1 MKQSTAAILLSK
13 RRRNVNWSRLAGVLA
28 GFVLCAGE
36 LSEAA
41 QKVRVKDPAVREE
54 LLRQG
59 GRVLADYESFQLLE
73 VEAGAAA
80 ASGYSPSERETDEL
94 TLNGTVIKTRSAA
107 ARDLRRPRGNFPG
120 RQLHLLQFVGPIK
133 PEWRTA
139 LEDLGARVVHY
150 VPQNGYLIQ
159 GNAET
164 LARVQSWA
172 ATNPVVT
179 WDGDYIADYKLHPGA
194 RPRDGFGQL
203 RELDSDTYAV
213 QFLADAEANSA
224 TLALLELWQR
234 GPVLRDFRVLDFRNL
249 IVRLNPEGLAAVAA
263 RPDVVSV
270 QPYQA
275 PGKQDERQA
284 QIMAGNLNG
293 TTPTGPGYLEWL
305 TEKGFTAEQFA
316 ASGFVVDLTDSGI
329 DNGTITPGHF
339 GLHEMGNPAANS
351 RVAYQR
357 LEGNP
362 NAGSTTAG
370 WDGHGNLNA
379 HILGGFNAFPQ
390 GFPHTDMLGF
400 RYGLGICPF
409 VRVGASVVFD
419 PDFFTYPNYAD
430 LQSRAYHDGARISA
444 NSWGTPNNS
453 YTVDAQAFDALVRDA
468 QPEGSAQ
475 AAPGNQE
482 MVIVFAAGNRG
493 AAGFHTVGA
502 PATAKNVITVGASEN
517 VRSLSKANGGKS
529 TMGYDGCGYTDSVAD
544 AATDLAT
551 FSSRGPTS
559 DGRMKPDLV
568 APGSHVTGGVP
579 QVWASTNV
587 WGEALPEFW
596 ASSLCALSGSGATGS
611 VDNFFPVGQ
620 QFYTVSSGTSHAAP
634 AVAGACALLRQY
646 FLNHELTPPSPAMT
660 KAFLMNSTRFLTGA
674 GANDNLWSPGQG
686 MGAINLGRALDGVPR
701 ILRDQVAEDI
711 FTASG
716 QTRVFTA
723 RVASSNE
730 PVRVTL
736 AWTDAPG
743 NTTGNAFNNDLDLT
757 VLVNGQTYWGNRFSG
772 AHSIPGGSPDGKNN
786 VESIFLPAGVTG
798 EIVVTVSAANINSDG
813 VPNFGSSLD
822 QDFALVVYNAT
833 NHLAPVIS
841 PAGMSVSQE
850 GFFPGNGVVDSGEM
864 VTVSLLLR
872 NTGTAIASN
881 LTVTLLATNGVTFP
895 GGTQSYGDLLN
906 DGELVSR
913 SSTFVASGDCGGIIN
928 PVVQWETATGESG
941 LLQFELPLG
950 LRSVTTQQFTNS
962 TMIKIPDSGN
972 AAPYPATIVVA
983 DMAGAV
989 AGVTATLR
997 SFSHGWPDDVDVL
1010 LVGPG
1015 GHTVL
1020 LISDCGGGNA
1030 LAGVTLT
1037 FADDAVT
1044 GLPDSGAFN
1053 SGAYRPTN
1061 FDSTTDHFPA
1071 PAPASPYGAALG
1083 TFAGSNPNGAWT
1095 LYVIDDGAM
1104 DSGNIMQGWVL
1115 SLTTTNL
1122 VCSEGELNLADLALV
1137 TAVSANPVMT
1147 GSNFNLTITVTNAGP
1162 DAATFVSVTNF
1173 LPTGVLVAQLQAS
1186 QGSAT
1191 VVYGVVEWSVG
1202 TLPVG
1207 TTAELVLEA
1216 RALLPGVLTNRCEV
1230 GSFTSDNFLA
1240 NNIAIEGFTAVTGGE
1255 SGLPVVTNLP
1265 PVLLTLPDRV
1275 IHAGATL
1282 VVSNYA
1288 TGAESEAGTLRF
1300 ALAPGAPSGAGID
1313 TTSGVITWPT
1323 SDTDVGTTNEFVV
1336 QVSTAGSPELLASE
1350 SFFVTVVTRPV
1361 IAAISVSGGVVSVSW
1376 DTVPGQSYRLEY
1388 STNLTTPDWNAVL
1401 PDLVAGGN
1409 SLTHTNL
1416 IGTNHSQF
1424 YRVLVLQ

>member
-1 MKQSTAAILLSK
+1 MKSTTAAISLSK
-13 RRRNVNWSRLAGVLA
+13 RRRNMNWSRLAGVLA
-28 GFVLCAGE
+28 GFILCAGE

-41 QKVRVKDPAVREE
+41 PKVRVQNSEEREK

-59 GRVLADYESFQLLE
+59 GRVLADYESFQLVE
-73 VEAGAAA
+73 VEAGVAAA
-80 ASGYSPSERETDEL
+80 GGYSLSEREADEL
-94 TLNGTVIKTRSAA
+94 KLNGTVIKTRSAA
-107 ARDLRRPRGNFPG
+107 ALELRKQRGNFSG
-120 RQLHLLQFVGPIK
+120 RHLHLLQFIGPIK
-133 PEWRTA
+133 PEWRA
-139 LEDLGARVVHY
+139 AVEALGARVVHY
-150 VPQNGYLIQ
+150 VPQNAYLIQ
-159 GNAET
+159 GNAEA

-179 WDGDYIADYKLHPGA
+179 WDGDYVADYKLHPGA

-203 RELDSDTYAV
+203 RELGTDTFAI
-213 QFLADAEANSA
+213 QLLEDAEANSA
-224 TLALLELWQR
+224 TLALLEPWQR

-249 IVRLNPEGLAAVAA
+249 VVRLNPEGLTEVAA
-263 RPDVVSV
+263 RPDVISI

-293 TTPTGPGYLEWL
+293 TTPTGPGYLAWL
-305 TEKGFTAEQFA
+305 AGKGFTAEQFA

-329 DNGTITPGHF
+329 DNGTILPGHF
-339 GLHEMGNPAANS
+339 GLYEEGNLTASS

-362 NAGSTTAG
+362 NPGSTTAG

-379 HILGGFNAFPQ
+379 HILGGFNAYPQ

-444 NSWGTPNNS
+444 NSWGTTNNA

-468 QPEGSAQ
+468 QPEGSAHG
-475 AAPGNQE
+475 APGNQE

-529 TMGYDGCGYTDSVAD
+529 SMGYDGCGYTDAVAD

-579 QVWASTNV
+579 QTWASTNV
-587 WGEALPEFW
+587 WGEALPEFR
-596 ASSLCALSGSGATGS
+596 ASSLCALSGSGTAGS
-611 VDNFFPVGQ
+611 GDNFFPVGQ

-646 FLNHELTPPSPAMT
+646 FLNHDLAPPSPAMT

-674 GANDNLWSPGQG
+674 DANDNLWSPGQG
-686 MGAINLGRALDGVPR
+686 MGAINLGLALDGVPR
-701 ILRDQVAEDI
+701 FLRDQVAADI

-716 QTRVFTA
+716 QTRVFTT
-723 RVASSNE
+723 RVVASNE
-730 PVRVTL
+730 PVRITL

-757 VLVNGQTYWGNRFSG
+757 VVVNGQTYWGNRFSG

-786 VESIFLPAGVTG
+786 VESIFLPVGIAGDV
-798 EIVVTVSAANINSDG
+798 VVTVMAANINSDG

-833 NHLAPVIS
+833 NHLAPVIT
-841 PAGMSVSQE
+841 PAGISVSQE
-850 GFFPGNGVVDSGEM
+850 GFFPGNGVVDPGEM
-864 VTVSLLLR
+864 VTVSLPLR

-881 LTVTLLATNGVTFP
+881 LTVTLLAMNGVTLP
-895 GGTQSYGDLLN
+895 DATQSYGDLIN
-906 DGELVSR
+906 DGELISR
-913 SSTFVASGDCGGIIN
+913 AFTFVASGDCGGILK
-928 PVVQWETATGESG
+928 PVVQWETATGEVG
-941 LLQFELPLG
+941 LMQFELPLG
-950 LRSVTTQQFTNS
+950 LRSVTTQLFTNS

-972 AAPYPATIVVA
+972 AAPYPAVIVVS
-983 DMAGAV
+983 DVAGSV
-989 AGVTATLR
+989 AGVSATIR
-997 SFSHGWPDDVDVL
+997 GFNHGWPDDVDVL

-1015 GHTVL
+1015 GHAVL
-1020 LISDCGGGNA
+1020 LMSDCGGGNA
-1030 LAGVTLT
+1030 RTGVALT
-1037 FADDAVT
+1037 FADDAAT
-1044 GLPDSGAFN
+1044 GLPDNGAFN

-1061 FDSTTDHFPA
+1061 IDVTTDNFPA
-1071 PAPASPYGAALG
+1071 PAPAGPYGAALA
-1083 TFAGSNPNGAWT
+1083 TFAGVNPNGAWS

-1104 DSGNIMQGWVL
+1104 DSGSIMQGWVL

-1122 VCSEGELNLADLALV
+1122 VCPQGELNHADLALA
-1137 TAVSANPVMT
+1137 TDVSINPVAA
-1147 GSNFNLTITVTNAGP
+1147 GSNFSLTITVTNAGP
-1162 DAATFVSVTNF
+1162 DAATFISVTNF
-1173 LPTGVLVAQLQAS
+1173 LPAGVLVDQWQAS
-1186 QGSAT
+1186 QGSA
-1191 VVYGVVEWSVG
+1191 VFASSSVQWSVG

-1207 TTAELVLEA
+1207 AAAELVLAA
-1216 RALLPGVLTNRCEV
+1216 RALLPGDLTNRCQV
-1230 GSFTSDNFLA
+1230 GSFTADNFLA
-1240 NNIAIEGFTAVTGGE
+1240 NNVALESFTAVTGGE
-1255 SGLPVVTNLP
+1255 SGLPVATNLS
-1265 PVLLTLPDRV
+1265 PVVVVLPDRV

-1282 VVSNYA
+1282 VVSNY
-1288 TGAESEAGTLRF
+1288 TTVAESEAGTLRF
-1300 ALAPGAPSGAGID
+1300 ALPPGAPSGAGID
-1313 TTSGVITWPT
+1313 ATTGVITWPT
-1323 SDTDVGTTNEFVV
+1323 SDADAGTTNEFIVK
-1336 QVSTAGSPELLASE
+1336 VSTVGSPVVVASE
-1350 SFFVTVVTRPV
+1350 SFLVTVVTRPV

-1388 STNLTTPDWNAVL
+1388 STNLTMPDWNAVV
-1401 PDLVAGGN
+1401 PDLVAAGN

-1416 IGTNHSQF
+1416 IGTNHNQF

>member
-1 MKQSTAAILLSK
+1 MKQTTAAIFLSK

-28 GFVLCAGE
+28 GFILCTGE

-41 QKVRVKDPAVREE
+41 QKVRVKNPAVREE

-59 GRVLADYESFQLLE
+59 GRVLADYESFQLIE

-80 ASGYSPSERETDEL
+80 AIDQPLTEREADEL
-94 TLNGTVIKTRSAA
+94 KLNSTVIRTKSAA
-107 ARDLRRPRGNFPG
+107 AIELRKPHGNFPG
-120 RQLHLLQFVGPIK
+120 RRLHLLQFVGPIK
-133 PEWRTA
+133 PEWRAA
-139 LEDLGARVVHY
+139 LEGLGARVVHY

-164 LARVQSWA
+164 LARVQSWS

-179 WDGDYIADYKLHPGA
+179 WDGSYADDYRLHPGA
-194 RPRDGFGQL
+194 RAQDVFGQL
-203 RELDSDTYAV
+203 RELSTDTFAV
-213 QFLADAEANSA
+213 QLLADAEANPV
-224 TLALLELWQR
+224 TVALIESWQR
-234 GPVLRDFRVLDFRNL
+234 GPVLRDFRVLAYRNL
-249 IVRLNPEGLAAVAA
+249 IVRLNPEGLAEVAA
-263 RPDVVSV
+263 RPDVVSI
-270 QPYQA
+270 QPYDT

-284 QIMAGNLNG
+284 QIMAGNFSG
-293 TTPTGPGYLEWL
+293 TTPTGPGYLAWL
-305 TEKGFTAEQFA
+305 AGKGFTAEQFA
-316 ASGFVVDLTDSGI
+316 TSGFVVDLTDSGI
-329 DNGTITPGHF
+329 DNGTTSPGHF
-339 GLHEMGNPAANS
+339 GLYEQGNPAANS

-444 NSWGTPNNS
+444 NSWGTTNNS

-493 AAGFHTVGA
+493 AAGLHTVGA
-502 PATAKNVITVGASEN
+502 PATAKNVITVGAAEN

-529 TMGYDGCGYTDSVAD
+529 SMGYDGCGYTDAIAD
-544 AATDLAT
+544 AATDLAA

-568 APGSHVTGGVP
+568 APGSHITGGVP
-579 QVWASTNV
+579 QVSGSTNV
-587 WGEALPEFW
+587 WGEALPEFR
-596 ASSLCALSGSGATGS
+596 ASSLCAMSGSGIAGS
-611 VDNFFPVGQ
+611 ADNFFPVGQ

-634 AVAGACALLRQY
+634 GVAGACALLRQY
-646 FLNHELTPPSPAMT
+646 FLNHELAPPSPAMT

-674 GANDNLWSPGQG
+674 DANDNLWSPGQG

-701 ILRDQVAEDI
+701 ILQDQVAEDI

-723 RVASSNE
+723 CVANSNE
-730 PVRVTL
+730 PVRITL

-757 VLVNGQTYWGNRFSG
+757 VVVAGQTYLGNRFSG
-772 AHSIPGGSPDGKNN
+772 AHSVPGGSADGKNN

-798 EIVVTVSAANINSDG
+798 EIVVTVWAANINSDG

-822 QDFALVVYNAT
+822 QDFALVVYNAI
-833 NHLAPVIS
+833 NHPVPVIT
-841 PAGMSVSQE
+841 PAGISVSQE
-850 GFFPGNGVVDSGEM
+850 GFFPGNGVVDPGEM
-864 VTVSLLLR
+864 VTVSLPLR
-872 NTGTAIASN
+872 NIGTAIASN
-881 LTVTLLATNGVTFP
+881 LTVTLLATNGVTVP
-895 GGTQSYGDLLN
+895 SGGQSYGDLNN

-913 SSTFVASGDCGGIIN
+913 AFTFVASGDCGGTIN
-928 PVVQWETATGESG
+928 PVVQWETAAGESG
-941 LLQFELPLG
+941 LMQFELPLG

-972 AAPYPATIVVA
+972 AAPYPSTIVVS
-983 DMAGAV
+983 DVAGTV

-997 SFSHGWPDDVDVL
+997 GFNHGWPDDVDVL

-1015 GHTVL
+1015 GHAVL
-1020 LISDCGGGNA
+1020 LMSDCGGGNA
-1030 LAGVTLT
+1030 RTGVTLT
-1037 FADDAVT
+1037 FADDAAT
-1044 GLPDSGAFN
+1044 GLPDNGVFN

-1061 FDSTTDHFPA
+1061 FDGTTDNLPA
-1071 PAPASPYGAALG
+1071 TAPGGPYGAALA
-1083 TFAGSNPNGAWT
+1083 TFAGVNPNGAWT

-1104 DSGNIMQGWVL
+1104 DSGSIMQGWVL
-1115 SLTTTNL
+1115 SLSTTNL

-1162 DAATFVSVTNF
+1162 DAATFVSITNL
-1173 LPTGVLVAQLQAS
+1173 LPTGVLVDQLQAS
-1186 QGSAT
+1186 QGSANLASSS
-1191 VVYGVVEWSVG
+1191 VQWSVG

-1207 TTAELVLEA
+1207 ATADLVLEA

-1230 GSFTSDNFLA
+1230 GSFTSDNYPA
-1240 NNIAIEGFTAVTGGE
+1240 NNIAIESFTAVTGGE

-1265 PVLLTLPDRV
+1265 PVLVTLPDRM

-1288 TGAESEAGTLRF
+1288 TGAESVAGTLRF

-1313 TTSGVITWPT
+1313 TATGVITWPT

-1388 STNLTTPDWNAVL
+1388 STNLTMPDWNAVV
-1401 PDLVAGGN
+1401 PDLVAAGN

-1416 IGTNHSQF
+1416 IGTNHNQF

>member
-1 MKQSTAAILLSK
+1 MKQFTAAISLSK
-13 RRRNVNWSRLAGVLA
+13 RRRIMNWSRLAGVLA
-28 GFVLCAGE
+28 GFILCTGE

-41 QKVRVKDPAVREE
+41 QKVRVKNPAVREE

-59 GRVLADYESFQLLE
+59 GRVLADYESFQLIE

-80 ASGYSPSERETDEL
+80 VIDQPLTERETDEL
-94 TLNGTVIKTRSAA
+94 KLNTTVIKTRSAA
-107 ARDLRRPRGNFPG
+107 AIELRKPRGNFPG

-133 PEWRTA
+133 PEWRAA
-139 LEDLGARVVHY
+139 LEGLGARVVHY

-179 WDGDYIADYKLHPGA
+179 WDGSYADDYKLHPGA
-194 RPRDGFGQL
+194 RARDVFGQL
-203 RELDSDTYAV
+203 RQLGTDTFAV
-213 QFLADAEANSA
+213 QLLADAEANPV
-224 TLALLELWQR
+224 TVALIEQWQR
-234 GPVLRDFRVLDFRNL
+234 GPVLRDFRVLDYRNL
-249 IVRLNPEGLAAVAA
+249 IVRLNPEGLAEVTA
-263 RPDVVSV
+263 RPDVVSI

-284 QIMAGNLNG
+284 QIMAGNLTG
-293 TTPTGPGYLEWL
+293 TTPTGPGYLAWL
-305 TEKGFTAEQFA
+305 AGKGFTAEQFA

-329 DNGTITPGHF
+329 DNGTTLPGHF
-339 GLHEMGNPAANS
+339 GLYELGNPATNS

-362 NAGSTTAG
+362 NTGSTTAG

-444 NSWGTPNNS
+444 NSWGTTNNS

-468 QPEGSAQ
+468 QPQGSAQ

-493 AAGFHTVGA
+493 ATGLHTVGA
-502 PATAKNVITVGASEN
+502 PATAKNVITVGAAEN

-529 TMGYDGCGYTDSVAD
+529 SMGYDGCGYTDAIAD
-544 AATDLAT
+544 AASDLAT

-568 APGSHVTGGVP
+568 APGSHITGGVP
-579 QVWASTNV
+579 QVWGSTNV
-587 WGEALPEFW
+587 WGEALPEFR
-596 ASSLCALSGSGATGS
+596 ASSLCALSGSGTSGS
-611 VDNFFPVGQ
+611 LDNFFPVGQ

-646 FLNHELTPPSPAMT
+646 FLNHELAPPSPAMT

-674 GANDNLWSPGQG
+674 DANDNLWSPGQG

-723 RVASSNE
+723 RVANSNE
-730 PVRVTL
+730 PVRITL

-743 NTTGNAFNNDLDLT
+743 NTTGNSFNNDLDLT
-757 VLVNGQTYWGNRFSG
+757 VVVNGQTYLGNRFSG
-772 AHSIPGGSPDGKNN
+772 AYSVPGGTADGKNN
-786 VESIFLPAGVTG
+786 VESVFLPAGVI
-798 EIVVTVSAANINSDG
+798 EDIVVTVGAANINSDG

-841 PAGMSVSQE
+841 SAGMSVTQE
-850 GFFPGNGVVDSGEM
+850 GFFPGNNVVDPGEM
-864 VTVSLLLR
+864 VTVRLPLR
-872 NTGTAIASN
+872 NTGSAIASN
-881 LTVTLLATNGVTFP
+881 LSVTLLATNGVTLP
-895 GGTQSYGDLLN
+895 GVAQSYGDLLN

-913 SSTFVASGDCGGIIN
+913 SFTFAASGNCGGIIH
-928 PVVQWETATGESG
+928 PVVRWESATGEFG
-941 LLQFELPLG
+941 LMQFELPLG
-950 LRSVTTQQFTNS
+950 LRSVTTRHFTNS

-972 AAPYPATIVVA
+972 ATPYPSTIVVA
-983 DMAGAV
+983 DMAGTV
-989 AGVTATLR
+989 VGVTATLR
-997 SFSHGWPDDVDVL
+997 GLNHGWPDDVDVL

-1015 GHTVL
+1015 GQAVL
-1020 LISDCGGGNA
+1020 LMSDCGGGNA
-1030 LAGVTLT
+1030 RTGVTLT
-1037 FADDAVT
+1037 FDDDATT
-1044 GLPDSGAFN
+1044 GLSDNGAFN
-1053 SGAYRPTN
+1053 SGAYRLTN
-1061 FDSTTDHFPA
+1061 SDGTTDNFPSPA
-1071 PAPASPYGAALG
+1071 PAGPYGAALA
-1083 TFAGSNPNGAWT
+1083 TFAGGNPNGAWT

-1104 DSGNIMQGWVL
+1104 DSGSIMQGWVL

-1122 VCSEGELNLADLALV
+1122 VCAEGELSLADLALV

-1147 GSNFNLTITVTNAGP
+1147 GSNFNVTITVTNAGP
-1162 DAATFVSVTNF
+1162 DAATFVAVTNF
-1173 LPTGVLVAQLQAS
+1173 LPAGVIADQLQAS
-1186 QGSAT
+1186 QGSASLASSS
-1191 VVYGVVEWSVG
+1191 VKWSVG

-1207 TTAELVLEA
+1207 ATAELVVTA
-1216 RALLPGVLTNRCEV
+1216 RASLAGWLTNWSQV
-1230 GSFTSDNFLA
+1230 G
-1240 NNIAIEGFTAVTGGE
+1240 GFTADNFPANNVATQGFTVVASDG
-1255 SGLPVVTNLP
+1255 SGSAVSTNSFPELAA
-1265 PVLLTLPDRV
+1265 VADRV

-1282 VVSNYA
+1282 VVSNFVAAAEPSTGAMIFSLAADAPAGASIDSA
-1288 TGAESEAGTLRF
+1288 TGVL
-1300 ALAPGAPSGAGID
+1300 
-1313 TTSGVITWPT
+1313 TWQT
-1323 SDTDVGTTNEFVV
+1323 SDADVGSTNEFVV
-1336 QVSTAGSPELLASE
+1336 QVSADGNPTLTASQ
-1350 SFFVTVVTRPV
+1350 SFLVTVVTRPV
-1361 IAAISVSGGVVSVSW
+1361 IAAISVSEGVVSVTW
-1376 DTVPGQSYRLEY
+1376 GTVPGQSYRLEY
-1388 STNLTTPDWNAVL
+1388 STNLTMPDWNAVV
-1401 PDLVAGGN
+1401 PDLVADGD
-1409 SLTHTNL
+1409 SLTHSNL
-1416 IGTNHSQF
+1416 VGTNHNQF
-1424 YRVLVLQ
+1424 YRVLVLP

>member
-1 MKQSTAAILLSK
+1 MKQTTAAISLSK

-28 GFVLCAGE
+28 GFILCAGT
-36 LSEAA
+36 LVEAA
-41 QKVRVKDPAVREE
+41 QKVRVQDAAVRAE

-59 GRVLADYESFQLLE
+59 GRVLAEYENFQLLE
-73 VEAGAAA
+73 VDAGPALAV
-80 ASGYSPSERETDEL
+80 GQPLTEREADEL
-94 TLNGTVIKTRSAA
+94 KLNGRVIKTRSAA
-107 ARDLRRPRGNFPG
+107 ALELRKRHGNFPG

-133 PEWRTA
+133 PEWRATV
-139 LEDLGARVVHY
+139 EGLGARVIHY
-150 VPQNGYLIQ
+150 VPQNAYLIQ
-159 GNAET
+159 GNAEA

-172 ATNPVVT
+172 ATNPAVT
-179 WDGDYIADYKLHPGA
+179 WDGDYAADYKLHPDA
-194 RPRDGFGQL
+194 RARDGFGQL
-203 RELDSDTYAV
+203 RELDTDTFAV
-213 QFLADAEANSA
+213 QLLADEEANAA
-224 TLALLELWQR
+224 TMALLESWQR
-234 GPVLRDFRVLDFRNL
+234 GPVMRDFRVLEFRNL
-249 IVRLNPEGLAAVAA
+249 IVRLNPEGLTAVAA
-263 RPDVVSV
+263 RPDVISI

-293 TTPTGPGYLEWL
+293 TTPTGPGYLAWL
-305 TEKGFTAEQFA
+305 AGKGFTAEQFA

-329 DNGTITPGHF
+329 DNGTTLPGHF
-339 GLHEMGNPAANS
+339 GLYESGNPAANS

-390 GFPHTDMLGF
+390 GFPHTDLLGF

-444 NSWGTPNNS
+444 NSWGTTNNS

-493 AAGFHTVGA
+493 ASGFHTVGA

-529 TMGYDGCGYTDSVAD
+529 SMGYDGCGYTDAVAD
-544 AATDLAT
+544 AATDLAS

-568 APGSHVTGGVP
+568 APGSHIIGGVP
-579 QVWASTNV
+579 QMWASTNL
-587 WGEALPEFW
+587 WGGALPEFR
-596 ASSLCALSGSGATGS
+596 ASSLCALSGSGIAGS

-646 FLNHELTPPSPAMT
+646 FLNHELAPPSPAMT
-660 KAFLMNSTRFLTGA
+660 KAYLMNSTRFLTGA
-674 GANDNLWSPGQG
+674 DANDNLWSPGQG
-686 MGAINLGRALDGVPR
+686 MGAVNLGRALDGVTR
-701 ILRDQVAEDI
+701 ILQDQVAEDI

-716 QTRVFTA
+716 QTRVVTA
-723 RVASSNE
+723 RVANSNE
-730 PVRVTL
+730 PVRITL

-757 VLVNGQTYWGNRFSG
+757 VVVHGQTYWGNRFSG
-772 AHSIPGGSPDGKNN
+772 AHSIPGGGPDGKNN
-786 VESIFLPAGVTG
+786 VESIFLPAGLSG
-798 EIVVTVSAANINSDG
+798 EIVVTVTAANINSDG

-841 PAGMSVSQE
+841 PAGMTVSQE
-850 GFFPGNGVVDSGEM
+850 GFFPGNGVVDPGEM
-864 VTVSLLLR
+864 VTVSLPLR

-881 LTVTLLATNGVTFP
+881 LTVTLLGTNGVTLFS
-895 GGTQSYGDLLN
+895 GAQSYGDLLT

-913 SSTFVASGDCGGIIN
+913 SFTFVATGDCGGTIN
-928 PVVQWETATGESG
+928 PVVQWETTAGESG
-941 LLQFELPLG
+941 WLQLELPLG
-950 LRSVTTQQFTNS
+950 LRSVTTQALTNS
-962 TMIKIPDSGN
+962 TMIKIPDSGM
-972 AAPYPATIVVA
+972 ATPYPSTIVVS
-983 DMAGAV
+983 DVAGLV
-989 AGVTATLR
+989 AGVTVTLR
-997 SFSHGWPDDVDVL
+997 GFSHGWTDDVDVL

-1015 GHTVL
+1015 GSTVL
-1020 LISDCGGGNA
+1020 LMSDCGGGNA
-1030 LAGVTLT
+1030 LNGVTLT
-1037 FADDAVT
+1037 FADAAVMS
-1044 GLPDSGAFN
+1044 LPDSGAFN
-1053 SGAYRPTN
+1053 SGNYKPTN
-1061 FDSTTDHFPA
+1061 FDGTTDNFPA
-1071 PAPASPYGAALG
+1071 PAPPGPYGAALG
-1083 TFAGSNPNGAWT
+1083 TLAGSNPNGAWT
-1095 LYVIDDGAM
+1095 LYVMDDGAM
-1104 DSGNIMQGWVL
+1104 DSGNLMQGWAL

-1122 VCSEGELNLADLALV
+1122 ICPDGELNLADLALV

-1162 DAATFVSVTNF
+1162 VAATFVAVTNF
-1173 LPTGVLVAQLQAS
+1173 LPVGVIADQLQAS
-1186 QGSAT
+1186 QGSTSLASSL
-1191 VVYGVVEWSVG
+1191 VNWSVG
-1202 TLPVG
+1202 TLPAG
-1207 TTAELVLEA
+1207 ATAELVVAA
-1216 RALLPGVLTNRCEV
+1216 RASLAGWLTNRSEV
-1230 GSFTSDNFLA
+1230 G
-1240 NNIAIEGFTAVTGGE
+1240 GFTADNSSANNVVTESFNATE
-1255 SGLPVVTNLP
+1255 SGGSGSAVSTNLP
-1265 PVLLTLPDRV
+1265 PVLAAVANRV
-1275 IHAGATL
+1275 MHAGATL
-1282 VVSNYA
+1282 VISNYV
-1288 TGAESEAGTLRF
+1288 SEAGTSPGALTF
-1300 ALAPGAPSGAGID
+1300 SLAPGAPAGATVD
-1313 TTSGVITWPT
+1313 AVTGVLTWLT
-1323 SDTDVGTTNEFVV
+1323 SDADIGSTNEFTVL
-1336 QVSTAGSPELLASE
+1336 VSDASNPELTASQ
-1350 SFFVTVVTRPV
+1350 SFLVTVVTRPV

-1388 STNLTTPDWNAVL
+1388 STNLTAPDWNAVL

-1424 YRVLVLQ
+1424 YRVLVLP